1 MDAMKRIIAVMLTV
15 VLTAA
20 IALTACSQSDPVIGF
35 WVINHV
41 TAGDVEMNAKDA
53 ESIGLTAI
61 GTVKLQ
67 KSGNCEIELL
77 GEKSEGTWEQAE
89 DGTITI
95 KYGND
100 LTLSGTVDDKG
111 VMTLED
117 PQGTEYSL
125 SK

>member
-1 MDAMKRIIAVMLTV
+1 MKRILALMLTV

-20 IALTACSQSDPVIGF
+20 IAMTACSQASPVVGF
-35 WVINHV
+35 WVINNV
-41 TAGDVEMNAKDA
+41 KAGDVVMDAKDA

-67 KSGNCEIELL
+67 KSGKCELELL
-77 GEKSEGTWEQAE
+77 GEASEGTWEQAK

-100 LTLSGTVDDKG
+100 LTLTGSIDDKG
-111 VMTLED
+111 IMTLED

>member
-1 MDAMKRIIAVMLTV
+1 MKRIITVILTV
-15 VLTAA
+15 VLIAA
-20 IALTACSQSDPVIGF
+20 IALTACSKADNVVGF
-35 WVINHV
+35 WVINTV
-41 TAGDVEMNAKDA
+41 TAGDVEMDSKDA

-67 KSGNCEIELL
+67 KSGKCELELL
-77 GEKSEGTWEQAE
+77 GEASEGTWEQAE

>member
-1 MDAMKRIIAVMLTV
+1 MRKRLSLLLVISLIAVIT
-15 VLTAA
+15 
-20 IALTACSQSDPVIGF
+20 ICACSVSDSVVGF
-35 WVINHV
+35 WVIQKI
-41 TAGDVEMNAKDA
+41 TAGDIVMEEDDA
-53 ESIGLTAI
+53 QSLGLTSIGTI
-61 GTVKLQ
+61 KLQ
-67 KSGNCEIELL
+67 KSGNCEVDLL

-100 LTLSGTVDDKG
+100 MTLSGTIDDKG
-111 VMTLED
+111 IMTLDD